1 MSTPRKWT
9 VQEVIDKILL
19 DMCGGPKFETTCDI
33 MTVGSPDSRVTG
45 VATTFMATF
54 DVIREAVRQG
64 KNFIITHEPT
74 WFTGMDETEW
84 CANDS
89 VYLAKR
95 KYLEEHGVTV
105 WRLHDHLH
113 MGSAVDYI
121 YEGLMEDLGWKE
133 YLQPDEPAPWVY
145 EIPETTVRGL
155 ADFFKEK
162 LSMDTIQ
169 IIGDPDMPVKRVGIL
184 VGGGSLGLGVEAMPM
199 QVMERDRLDLM
210 VAGDIYEWTLPAY
223 INDAYQMGFRKA
235 MLTLGHERT
244 EESGMKYMAGWLRE
258 RFSDFPVDFIDAKE
272 PFKYL

>member
-1 MSTPRKWT
+1 MSTAKKWT
-9 VQEVIDKILL
+9 VQEVIDRILL
-19 DMCGGPKFETTCDI
+19 DMCGGPRFETTCDI
-33 MTVGSPDSRVTG
+33 MTVGSPDNEVTG

-95 KYLEEHGVTV
+95 KYLEEHGLTV

-121 YEGLMEDLGWKE
+121 YEGLMEELGWKE
-133 YLQPDEPAPWVY
+133 YLRPDEPSPWVY
-145 EIPETTVRGL
+145 EIPETTVRDL
-155 ADFFKEK
+155 ADFFKRK
-162 LSMDTIQ
+162 LDMDTIQ
-169 IIGDPDMPVKRVGIL
+169 LIGDPEMPVRRVGIL

-258 RFSDFPVDFIDAKE
+258 RFSDFPIDFIDAKE